1 MDKRFIDIL
10 FCHLEYNN
18 KIDLIFFK
26 KEYDKEAQLLM
37 KQIGLKTIS
46 GYEIP
51 ISDEIDMLEN
61 ENEYIQEFTG
71 YAVLNKDFI
80 NLVPYFF
87 ED

>member
-1 MDKRFIDIL
+1 MDKKFIDIL

-26 KEYDKEAQLLM
+26 KEYDKESQLLM
-37 KQIGLKTIS
+37 KEIGLQTIS
-46 GYEIP
+46 GYEFP

-61 ENEYIQEFTG
+61 ENEYTQEFTG
-71 YAVLNKDFI
+71 YAVSSKDFK
-80 NLVPYFF
+80 NLVPSFF